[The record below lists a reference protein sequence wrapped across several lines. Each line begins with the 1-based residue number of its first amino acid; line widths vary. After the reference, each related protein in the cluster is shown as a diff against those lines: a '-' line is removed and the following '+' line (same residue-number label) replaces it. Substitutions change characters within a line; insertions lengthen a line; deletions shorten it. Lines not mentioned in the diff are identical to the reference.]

1 MAKQTELE
9 LTAQQAAQPEETPA
23 KKTAAKKTAAK
34 KPAAKK
40 ATTKKTT
47 TKTKA
52 AKAED
57 GETAAEK
64 PAAKRT
70 TKKTEAK
77 PGTKLVIVESPAK
90 AHTIQK
96 YLGPDYEVMASM
108 GHVRDLPASRLS
120 VDVKNDFAPNYEN
133 IKGKGE
139 LIKKLRAEAKKS
151 DYVYLATDP
160 DREGEAISWHLAQLL
175 KLDETE
181 PNRVTFNEI
190 TKSGIKYGMEHP
202 RCIDQQLVDAQQAR
216 RVLDRIVGYEI
227 SPFLWKKI
235 RKGLSAGRVQSVA
248 VRLVVDREDEIRAF
262 KPEEYWTLEALLQKQ
277 GVKAKP
283 FLAKYYGTGGKK
295 CEITTEEQANA
306 LRAAA
311 EKEPFIIKSIKMGTR
326 QKNPAPPF
334 ITSTLQQD
342 ASRRFGFQAK
352 RTMKVAQELY
362 EGINLPDL
370 GAVGLITY
378 MRTDSL
384 RISDEALSAAHDYI
398 QRTYGENYALAKP
411 RTFRSKSNAQD
422 GHEAIRPTM
431 IDLAPAKIKESL
443 SSDQYKLYKLVWER
457 FIASQMAACVQDT
470 VSTDITAGEH
480 LFKASGFSVRF
491 DGYTRLYTEAVDN
504 EEEQETN
511 LPRLEEG
518 EHLTLK
524 ELKPNQHF
532 TQPPPRYTEATLIR
546 ELEENGIGRPSTYAP
561 TLSTILQRGYV
572 EREGKALKP
581 TIVGE
586 TVTRLMKE
594 QFGKIVDVKFT
605 AEMEQEL
612 DEVEAGKTEWV
623 GMMHHFYDDFTDMLQ
638 SAEKNMEG
646 TKMKIPDE
654 ETDIVCEL
662 CGRKMVV
669 RHGKYGKFLACPG
682 FPECKNTKTLQQE
695 TPGSCPRCGKKVLA
709 KKSKTGRTYYGC
721 EDNPKCGFMTW
732 DIPLAEKCPQCGSSL
747 FKTTGRVKM
756 IHCLKEGCGYEKSAK

>member
-1 MAKQTELE
+1 MS
-9 LTAQQAAQPEETPA
+9 
-23 KKTAAKKTAAK
+23 
-34 KPAAKK
+34 
-40 ATTKKTT
+40 
-47 TKTKA
+47 
-52 AKAED
+52 
-57 GETAAEK
+57 
-64 PAAKRT
+64 
-70 TKKTEAK
+70 
-77 PGTKLVIVESPAK
+77 KLVIVESPAK

-96 YLGPDYEVMASM
+96 YLGPDYEVLASM

-139 LIKKLRAEAKKS
+139 LIKKLRNEAKKS

-181 PNRVTFNEI
+181 QNRVTFNEI

-248 VRLVVDREDEIRAF
+248 VRLIVDRENEIRAF
-262 KPEEYWTLEALLQKQ
+262 TPEEYWTLEALLAKQ
-277 GVKAKP
+277 GAKTKP
-283 FLAKYYGTGGKK
+283 FTAKYYGTGGKK
-295 CEITTEEQANA
+295 CEITSEEQANA
-306 LRAAA
+306 LKAAA
-311 EKEPFIIKSIKMGTR
+311 EKEPFLIKSIKTGTR

-342 ASRRFGFQAK
+342 ASRRYGFQAK

-362 EGINLPDL
+362 EGINLPDM

-398 QRTYGENYALAKP
+398 KRTYGDSYALAKP

-431 IDLAPAKIKESL
+431 IELSPMKIKDSL
-443 SSDQYKLYKLVWER
+443 SADQFKLYKLVWER

-470 VSTDITAGEH
+470 VSADITAGEH

-491 DGYTRLYTEAVDN
+491 DGYTRLYTETQDN
-504 EEEQETN
+504 DEEQGTN

-518 EHLTLK
+518 EQLNLK
-524 ELKPNQHF
+524 ELKPGQHF

-605 AEMEQEL
+605 AEMENEL
-612 DEVEAGKTEWV
+612 DEVEEGKTEWV
-623 GMMHHFYDDFTDMLQ
+623 GMMHHFYDDFTEMLQ

-721 EDNPKCGFMTW
+721 EDNPACGFMTW
-732 DIPLAEKCPQCGSSL
+732 DIPLEEKCPRCGSSL
-747 FKTTGRVKM
+747 FKTTGRMKM

>member
-1 MAKQTELE
+1 MS
-9 LTAQQAAQPEETPA
+9 
-23 KKTAAKKTAAK
+23 
-34 KPAAKK
+34 
-40 ATTKKTT
+40 
-47 TKTKA
+47 
-52 AKAED
+52 
-57 GETAAEK
+57 
-64 PAAKRT
+64 
-70 TKKTEAK
+70 
-77 PGTKLVIVESPAK
+77 KLVIVESPAK

-96 YLGPDYEVMASM
+96 YLGPDYEVLASM

-139 LIKKLRAEAKKS
+139 LIKKLRNEAKKS

-181 PNRVTFNEI
+181 QNRVTFNEI

-248 VRLVVDREDEIRAF
+248 VRLIVDREDEIRAF
-262 KPEEYWTLEALLQKQ
+262 TPEEYWTLEALLAKQ
-277 GVKAKP
+277 GAKTKP
-283 FLAKYYGTGGKK
+283 FTAKYYGTGGKK
-295 CEITTEEQANA
+295 CEITSEEQANA
-306 LRAAA
+306 LKAVA
-311 EKEPFIIKSIKMGTR
+311 EKEPFLIKSIKTGTR

-342 ASRRFGFQAK
+342 ASRRYGFQAK

-362 EGINLPDL
+362 EGINLPDM

-398 QRTYGENYALAKP
+398 KRTYGDSYALAKP

-431 IDLAPAKIKESL
+431 IELSPMKIKDSL
-443 SSDQYKLYKLVWER
+443 SADQFKLYKLVWER

-470 VSTDITAGEH
+470 VSADITAGEH

-491 DGYTRLYTEAVDN
+491 DGYTRLYTETQDN
-504 EEEQETN
+504 DEEQGTN

-518 EHLTLK
+518 EQLNLK
-524 ELKPNQHF
+524 ELKPGQHF

-605 AEMEQEL
+605 AEMEKEL
-612 DEVEAGKTEWV
+612 DEVEEGKTEWV
-623 GMMHHFYDDFTDMLQ
+623 GMMHHFYDDFTEMLQ

>member
-1 MAKQTELE
+1 MS
-9 LTAQQAAQPEETPA
+9 
-23 KKTAAKKTAAK
+23 
-34 KPAAKK
+34 
-40 ATTKKTT
+40 
-47 TKTKA
+47 
-52 AKAED
+52 
-57 GETAAEK
+57 
-64 PAAKRT
+64 
-70 TKKTEAK
+70 
-77 PGTKLVIVESPAK
+77 KLVIVESPAK

-139 LIKKLRAEAKKS
+139 LIKKLCSEAKKS

-175 KLDETE
+175 KLDEKQ

-248 VRLVVDREDEIRAF
+248 VRLIADREDEIRAF
-262 KPEEYWTLEALLQKQ
+262 QPEEYWTLEALLAKQ
-277 GVKAKP
+277 GVSAKP
-283 FLAKYYGTGGKK
+283 FTAKYYGTGGKK
-295 CEITTEEQANA
+295 CEISTAEQANA
-306 LRAAA
+306 LKTSA
-311 EKEPFIIKSIKMGTR
+311 EKEPFIIKSIKTGTR

-362 EGINLPDL
+362 EGINLPDM

-398 QRTYGENYALAKP
+398 KRTYGDSYALPKP

-431 IDLAPAKIKESL
+431 IDLSPMKLKDSL
-443 SSDQYKLYKLVWER
+443 TSDQYKLYKLIWER
-457 FIASQMAACVQDT
+457 FIASQMAACLQDT
-470 VSTDITAGEH
+470 VSTDIAAGEH

-491 DGYTRLYTEAVDN
+491 DGYTRLYTEAMDN
-504 EEEQETN
+504 EEEQGTG
-511 LPRLEEG
+511 LPPLEEG
-518 EHLTLK
+518 ETLSLK
-524 ELKPNQHF
+524 ELKPGQHF

-572 EREGKALKP
+572 ERDGKALKP

-605 AEMEQEL
+605 AEMEREL
-612 DEVEAGKTEWV
+612 DEVEEGKTEWV

-695 TPGSCPRCGKKVLA
+695 TPGACPRCGKKVLA

-732 DIPLAEKCPQCGSSL
+732 DIPLAEKCPRCGSSL

-756 IHCLKEGCGYEKSAK
+756 IHCLKEGCGYEASAKK

>member
-1 MAKQTELE
+1 MS
-9 LTAQQAAQPEETPA
+9 
-23 KKTAAKKTAAK
+23 
-34 KPAAKK
+34 
-40 ATTKKTT
+40 
-47 TKTKA
+47 
-52 AKAED
+52 
-57 GETAAEK
+57 
-64 PAAKRT
+64 
-70 TKKTEAK
+70 
-77 PGTKLVIVESPAK
+77 KLVIVESPAK

-96 YLGPDYEVMASM
+96 YLGPDYEVLASM

-139 LIKKLRAEAKKS
+139 LIKKLRNEAKKS

-181 PNRVTFNEI
+181 QNRVTFNEI

-248 VRLVVDREDEIRAF
+248 VRLIVDREDEIRAF
-262 KPEEYWTLEALLQKQ
+262 TPEEYWTLEALLAKQ
-277 GVKAKP
+277 GAKTKP
-283 FLAKYYGTGGKK
+283 FTAKYYGTGGKK
-295 CEITTEEQANA
+295 CEITSEEQANA
-306 LRAAA
+306 LKAAA
-311 EKEPFIIKSIKMGTR
+311 EKEPFIIKSIKTGTR

-342 ASRRFGFQAK
+342 ASRRYGFQAK

-362 EGINLPDL
+362 EGINLPDM

-398 QRTYGENYALAKP
+398 KRTYGDSYALAKP

-431 IDLAPAKIKESL
+431 IELSPMKIKDSL
-443 SSDQYKLYKLVWER
+443 SADQFKLYKLVWER

-470 VSTDITAGEH
+470 VSADITAGEH

-491 DGYTRLYTEAVDN
+491 DGYTRLYTETQDN
-504 EEEQETN
+504 DEEQGTN

-518 EHLTLK
+518 EQLNLK
-524 ELKPNQHF
+524 ELKPGQHF

-605 AEMEQEL
+605 AEMEKEL
-612 DEVEAGKTEWV
+612 DEVEEGKTEWV
-623 GMMHHFYDDFTDMLQ
+623 GMMHHFYDDFTEMLQ

-721 EDNPKCGFMTW
+721 KDNPACGFMTW
-732 DIPLAEKCPQCGSSL
+732 DIPLEEKCPRCGSSL
-747 FKTTGRVKM
+747 FKTTGRMKM

>member
-1 MAKQTELE
+1 MS
-9 LTAQQAAQPEETPA
+9 
-23 KKTAAKKTAAK
+23 
-34 KPAAKK
+34 
-40 ATTKKTT
+40 
-47 TKTKA
+47 
-52 AKAED
+52 
-57 GETAAEK
+57 
-64 PAAKRT
+64 
-70 TKKTEAK
+70 
-77 PGTKLVIVESPAK
+77 KLVIVESPAK

-96 YLGPDYEVMASM
+96 YLGPDYEVLASM

-139 LIKKLRAEAKKS
+139 LIKKLRNEAKKS

-181 PNRVTFNEI
+181 QNRVTFNEI

-248 VRLVVDREDEIRAF
+248 VRLIVDREDEIRAF
-262 KPEEYWTLEALLQKQ
+262 TPEEYWTLEALLAKQ
-277 GVKAKP
+277 GAKTKP
-283 FLAKYYGTGGKK
+283 FTAKYYGTGGKK
-295 CEITTEEQANA
+295 CEITSEEQANA
-306 LRAAA
+306 LKAAA
-311 EKEPFIIKSIKMGTR
+311 EKEPFLIKNIKTGTR

-342 ASRRFGFQAK
+342 ASRRYGFQAK

-362 EGINLPDL
+362 EGINLPDM

-384 RISDEALSAAHDYI
+384 RISDEALSASHDYI
-398 QRTYGENYALAKP
+398 KRSYGDSYALAKP

-431 IDLAPAKIKESL
+431 IELSPMKIKDSL
-443 SSDQYKLYKLVWER
+443 SADQFKLYKLVWER

-470 VSTDITAGEH
+470 VSADITAGEH

-491 DGYTRLYTEAVDN
+491 DGYTRLYTETQDN
-504 EEEQETN
+504 DEEQGTN

-518 EHLTLK
+518 EQLNLK
-524 ELKPNQHF
+524 ELKPGQHF

-605 AEMEQEL
+605 AEMEKEL
-612 DEVEAGKTEWV
+612 DEVEEGKTEWV
-623 GMMHHFYDDFTDMLQ
+623 GMMHHFYDDFTEMLQ

-721 EDNPKCGFMTW
+721 EDNPACGFMTW
-732 DIPLAEKCPQCGSSL
+732 DIPLEEKCPRCGSSL
-747 FKTTGRVKM
+747 FKTTGRMKM

>member
-1 MAKQTELE
+1 MS
-9 LTAQQAAQPEETPA
+9 
-23 KKTAAKKTAAK
+23 
-34 KPAAKK
+34 
-40 ATTKKTT
+40 
-47 TKTKA
+47 
-52 AKAED
+52 
-57 GETAAEK
+57 
-64 PAAKRT
+64 
-70 TKKTEAK
+70 
-77 PGTKLVIVESPAK
+77 KLVIVESPAK

-306 LRAAA
+306 LKAAA

-511 LPRLEEG
+511 LPRLVEG

-654 ETDIVCEL
+654 ETNIVCEL

>member
-1 MAKQTELE
+1 MS
-9 LTAQQAAQPEETPA
+9 
-23 KKTAAKKTAAK
+23 
-34 KPAAKK
+34 
-40 ATTKKTT
+40 
-47 TKTKA
+47 
-52 AKAED
+52 
-57 GETAAEK
+57 
-64 PAAKRT
+64 
-70 TKKTEAK
+70 
-77 PGTKLVIVESPAK
+77 KLVIVESPAK

-96 YLGPDYEVMASM
+96 YLGPDYEVLASM

-139 LIKKLRAEAKKS
+139 LIKKLRNEAKKS

-181 PNRVTFNEI
+181 QNRVTFNEI

-248 VRLVVDREDEIRAF
+248 VRLIVDREDEIRAF
-262 KPEEYWTLEALLQKQ
+262 TPEEYWTLEALLAKQ
-277 GVKAKP
+277 GAKTKP
-283 FLAKYYGTGGKK
+283 FTAKYYGTGGKK
-295 CEITTEEQANA
+295 CEITSEEQANA
-306 LRAAA
+306 LKAAA
-311 EKEPFIIKSIKMGTR
+311 EKEPFLIKSIKTGTR

-342 ASRRFGFQAK
+342 ASRRYGFQAK

-362 EGINLPDL
+362 EGINLPDM

-398 QRTYGENYALAKP
+398 KRTYGDSYALAKP

-431 IDLAPAKIKESL
+431 IELSPMKIKDSL
-443 SSDQYKLYKLVWER
+443 SADQFKLYKLVWER

-470 VSTDITAGEH
+470 VSADITAGEH

-491 DGYTRLYTEAVDN
+491 DGYTRLYTETQDN
-504 EEEQETN
+504 DEEQGTN

-518 EHLTLK
+518 EQLNLK
-524 ELKPNQHF
+524 ELKPGQHF

-586 TVTRLMKE
+586 AVTRLMKE

-605 AEMEQEL
+605 AEMEKEL
-612 DEVEAGKTEWV
+612 DEVEEGKTEWV
-623 GMMHHFYDDFTDMLQ
+623 GMMHHFYDDFTEMLQ

-721 EDNPKCGFMTW
+721 EDNPACGFMTW
-732 DIPLAEKCPQCGSSL
+732 DIPLEEKCPRCGSSL
-747 FKTTGRVKM
+747 FKTTGRMKM

>member
-1 MAKQTELE
+1 MS
-9 LTAQQAAQPEETPA
+9 
-23 KKTAAKKTAAK
+23 
-34 KPAAKK
+34 
-40 ATTKKTT
+40 
-47 TKTKA
+47 
-52 AKAED
+52 
-57 GETAAEK
+57 
-64 PAAKRT
+64 
-70 TKKTEAK
+70 
-77 PGTKLVIVESPAK
+77 KLVIVESPAK

-262 KPEEYWTLEALLQKQ
+262 TPEEYWTLEALLAKQ
-277 GVKAKP
+277 GAKTKP
-283 FLAKYYGTGGKK
+283 FTAKYYGTGGKK

-306 LRAAA
+306 LKAAA

-398 QRTYGENYALAKP
+398 QRTYGENYALPKP

>member
-1 MAKQTELE
+1 MS
-9 LTAQQAAQPEETPA
+9 
-23 KKTAAKKTAAK
+23 
-34 KPAAKK
+34 
-40 ATTKKTT
+40 
-47 TKTKA
+47 
-52 AKAED
+52 
-57 GETAAEK
+57 
-64 PAAKRT
+64 
-70 TKKTEAK
+70 
-77 PGTKLVIVESPAK
+77 KLVIVESPAK

-96 YLGPDYEVMASM
+96 YLGPDYEVLASM

-139 LIKKLRAEAKKS
+139 LIKRLRNEAKKS

-181 PNRVTFNEI
+181 QNRVTFNEI

-248 VRLVVDREDEIRAF
+248 VRLIVDREDEIRAF
-262 KPEEYWTLEALLQKQ
+262 TPEEYWTLEALLAKQ
-277 GVKAKP
+277 GAKTKP
-283 FLAKYYGTGGKK
+283 FTAKYYGTGGKK
-295 CEITTEEQANA
+295 CEITSEEQANA
-306 LRAAA
+306 LKAAA
-311 EKEPFIIKSIKMGTR
+311 EKEPFLIKSIKTGTR

-342 ASRRFGFQAK
+342 ASRRYGFQAK

-362 EGINLPDL
+362 EGINLPDM

-398 QRTYGENYALAKP
+398 KRTYGDSYALAKP

-431 IDLAPAKIKESL
+431 IELSPMKIKDSL
-443 SSDQYKLYKLVWER
+443 SADQFKLYKLVWER

-470 VSTDITAGEH
+470 VSADITAGEH

-491 DGYTRLYTEAVDN
+491 DGYTRLYTETQDN
-504 EEEQETN
+504 DEEQGTN

-518 EHLTLK
+518 EQLNLK
-524 ELKPNQHF
+524 ELKPGQHF

-605 AEMEQEL
+605 AEMEKEL
-612 DEVEAGKTEWV
+612 DEVEEGKTEWV
-623 GMMHHFYDDFTDMLQ
+623 GMMHHFYDDFTEMLQ

-721 EDNPKCGFMTW
+721 EDNPACGFMTW
-732 DIPLAEKCPQCGSSL
+732 DIPLEEKCPRCGSSL
-747 FKTTGRVKM
+747 FKTTGRMKM

>member
-1 MAKQTELE
+1 M
-9 LTAQQAAQPEETPA
+9 
-23 KKTAAKKTAAK
+23 
-34 KPAAKK
+34 
-40 ATTKKTT
+40 
-47 TKTKA
+47 
-52 AKAED
+52 
-57 GETAAEK
+57 
-64 PAAKRT
+64 
-70 TKKTEAK
+70 
-77 PGTKLVIVESPAK
+77 IVESPAK

-202 RCIDQQLVDAQQAR
+202 RRIDQQLVDAQQAR

-262 KPEEYWTLEALLQKQ
+262 RPEEYWTLEALLQKQ

-306 LRAAA
+306 LKAAA

-721 EDNPKCGFMTW
+721 EDNTKCGFMTW

>member
-1 MAKQTELE
+1 MS
-9 LTAQQAAQPEETPA
+9 
-23 KKTAAKKTAAK
+23 
-34 KPAAKK
+34 
-40 ATTKKTT
+40 
-47 TKTKA
+47 
-52 AKAED
+52 
-57 GETAAEK
+57 
-64 PAAKRT
+64 
-70 TKKTEAK
+70 
-77 PGTKLVIVESPAK
+77 KLVIVESPAK

-139 LIKKLRAEAKKS
+139 LIKKLRTEAKKS

-306 LRAAA
+306 LKAAA
-311 EKEPFIIKSIKMGTR
+311 EKESFIIKSIKMGTR

-480 LFKASGFSVRF
+480 LFKASGFSVRV

>member
-1 MAKQTELE
+1 MS
-9 LTAQQAAQPEETPA
+9 
-23 KKTAAKKTAAK
+23 
-34 KPAAKK
+34 
-40 ATTKKTT
+40 
-47 TKTKA
+47 
-52 AKAED
+52 
-57 GETAAEK
+57 
-64 PAAKRT
+64 
-70 TKKTEAK
+70 
-77 PGTKLVIVESPAK
+77 KLVIVESPAK

-96 YLGPDYEVMASM
+96 YLGPDYEVLASM

-139 LIKKLRAEAKKS
+139 LIKKLRNEAKKS

-181 PNRVTFNEI
+181 QNRVTFNEI

-248 VRLVVDREDEIRAF
+248 VRLIVDREDEIRAF
-262 KPEEYWTLEALLQKQ
+262 TPEEYWTLEALLAKQ
-277 GVKAKP
+277 GAKTKP
-283 FLAKYYGTGGKK
+283 FTAKYYGTGGKK
-295 CEITTEEQANA
+295 CEITSEEQANA
-306 LRAAA
+306 LKAAA
-311 EKEPFIIKSIKMGTR
+311 EKESFIIKSIKTGTR

-342 ASRRFGFQAK
+342 ASRRYGFQAK

-362 EGINLPDL
+362 EGINLPDM

-398 QRTYGENYALAKP
+398 KRTYGDSYALAKP

-431 IDLAPAKIKESL
+431 IELSPMKIKDSL
-443 SSDQYKLYKLVWER
+443 SADQYKLYKLVWER

-470 VSTDITAGEH
+470 VSADITAGEH

-491 DGYTRLYTEAVDN
+491 DGYTRLYTETQDN
-504 EEEQETN
+504 DEEQGTN

-518 EHLTLK
+518 EQLNLK
-524 ELKPNQHF
+524 ELKPGQHF

-605 AEMEQEL
+605 AEMEKEL
-612 DEVEAGKTEWV
+612 DEVEEGKTEWV
-623 GMMHHFYDDFTDMLQ
+623 GMMHHFYDDFTEMLQ

-721 EDNPKCGFMTW
+721 EDNPACGFMTW
-732 DIPLAEKCPQCGSSL
+732 DIPLEEKCPRCGSSL
-747 FKTTGRVKM
+747 FKTTGRMKM

>member
-1 MAKQTELE
+1 MS
-9 LTAQQAAQPEETPA
+9 
-23 KKTAAKKTAAK
+23 
-34 KPAAKK
+34 
-40 ATTKKTT
+40 
-47 TKTKA
+47 
-52 AKAED
+52 
-57 GETAAEK
+57 
-64 PAAKRT
+64 
-70 TKKTEAK
+70 
-77 PGTKLVIVESPAK
+77 KLVIVESPAK

-96 YLGPDYEVMASM
+96 YLGPDYEVLASM

-139 LIKKLRAEAKKS
+139 LIKKLRNEAKKS

-181 PNRVTFNEI
+181 QNRVTFNEI

-248 VRLVVDREDEIRAF
+248 VRLIVDREDEIRAF
-262 KPEEYWTLEALLQKQ
+262 TPEEYWTLEALLAKQ
-277 GVKAKP
+277 GAKTKP
-283 FLAKYYGTGGKK
+283 FTAKYYGTGGKK
-295 CEITTEEQANA
+295 REITSEEQANA
-306 LRAAA
+306 LKAAA
-311 EKEPFIIKSIKMGTR
+311 EKEPFLIKSIKTGTR

-342 ASRRFGFQAK
+342 ASRRYGFQAK

-362 EGINLPDL
+362 EGINLPDM

-398 QRTYGENYALAKP
+398 KRTYGDSYALAKP

-431 IDLAPAKIKESL
+431 IELSPMKIKDSL
-443 SSDQYKLYKLVWER
+443 SADQFKLYKLVWER

-470 VSTDITAGEH
+470 VSADITAGEH

-491 DGYTRLYTEAVDN
+491 DGYTRLYTETQDN
-504 EEEQETN
+504 DEEQGTN

-518 EHLTLK
+518 EQLNLK
-524 ELKPNQHF
+524 ELKPGQHF

-605 AEMEQEL
+605 AEMEKEL
-612 DEVEAGKTEWV
+612 DEVEEGKTEWV
-623 GMMHHFYDDFTDMLQ
+623 GMMHHFYDDFTEMLQ

-721 EDNPKCGFMTW
+721 EDNPACGFMTW
-732 DIPLAEKCPQCGSSL
+732 DIPLEEKCPRCGSSL
-747 FKTTGRVKM
+747 FKTTGRMKM

>member
-1 MAKQTELE
+1 MS
-9 LTAQQAAQPEETPA
+9 
-23 KKTAAKKTAAK
+23 
-34 KPAAKK
+34 
-40 ATTKKTT
+40 
-47 TKTKA
+47 
-52 AKAED
+52 
-57 GETAAEK
+57 
-64 PAAKRT
+64 
-70 TKKTEAK
+70 
-77 PGTKLVIVESPAK
+77 KLVIVESPAK

-96 YLGPDYEVMASM
+96 YLGPDYEVLASM
-108 GHVRDLPASRLS
+108 GHVRDLPTSRLS

-139 LIKKLRAEAKKS
+139 LIKKLRNEAKKS

-181 PNRVTFNEI
+181 QNRVTFNEI

-248 VRLVVDREDEIRAF
+248 VRLIVDREDEIRAF
-262 KPEEYWTLEALLQKQ
+262 TPEEYWTLEALLAKQ
-277 GVKAKP
+277 GAKTKP
-283 FLAKYYGTGGKK
+283 FTAKYYGTGGKK
-295 CEITTEEQANA
+295 CEITSEEQANA
-306 LRAAA
+306 LKAAA
-311 EKEPFIIKSIKMGTR
+311 EKESFIIKSIKTGTR

-342 ASRRFGFQAK
+342 ASRRYGFQAK

-362 EGINLPDL
+362 EGINLPDM

-398 QRTYGENYALAKP
+398 KRTYGDSYALAKP

-431 IDLAPAKIKESL
+431 IELSPMKIKDSL
-443 SSDQYKLYKLVWER
+443 SADQFKLYKLVWER

-470 VSTDITAGEH
+470 VSADITAGEH

-491 DGYTRLYTEAVDN
+491 DGYTRLYTETQDN
-504 EEEQETN
+504 DEEQGTN

-518 EHLTLK
+518 EQLNLK
-524 ELKPNQHF
+524 ELKPGQHF

-605 AEMEQEL
+605 AEMEKEL
-612 DEVEAGKTEWV
+612 DEVEEGKTEWV
-623 GMMHHFYDDFTDMLQ
+623 GMMHHFYDDFTEMLQ

-721 EDNPKCGFMTW
+721 EDNPACGFMTW
-732 DIPLAEKCPQCGSSL
+732 DIPLEEKCPRCGSSL
-747 FKTTGRVKM
+747 FKTTGRMKM

>member
-1 MAKQTELE
+1 MS
-9 LTAQQAAQPEETPA
+9 
-23 KKTAAKKTAAK
+23 
-34 KPAAKK
+34 
-40 ATTKKTT
+40 
-47 TKTKA
+47 
-52 AKAED
+52 
-57 GETAAEK
+57 
-64 PAAKRT
+64 
-70 TKKTEAK
+70 
-77 PGTKLVIVESPAK
+77 KLVIVESPAK

-306 LRAAA
+306 LKAAA

-546 ELEENGIGRPSTYAP
+546 ELEENGIGRPSTYTP

>member
-1 MAKQTELE
+1 MS
-9 LTAQQAAQPEETPA
+9 
-23 KKTAAKKTAAK
+23 
-34 KPAAKK
+34 
-40 ATTKKTT
+40 
-47 TKTKA
+47 
-52 AKAED
+52 
-57 GETAAEK
+57 
-64 PAAKRT
+64 
-70 TKKTEAK
+70 
-77 PGTKLVIVESPAK
+77 KLVIVESPAK

-96 YLGPDYEVMASM
+96 YLGPDYEVLASM

-139 LIKKLRAEAKKS
+139 LIKKLRNEAKKS

-181 PNRVTFNEI
+181 QNRVTFNEI

-248 VRLVVDREDEIRAF
+248 VRLIVDREDEIRAF
-262 KPEEYWTLEALLQKQ
+262 TPEEYWTLEALLAKQ
-277 GVKAKP
+277 GAKTKP
-283 FLAKYYGTGGKK
+283 FTAKYYGTGGKK
-295 CEITTEEQANA
+295 CEITSEEQANA
-306 LRAAA
+306 LKAAA
-311 EKEPFIIKSIKMGTR
+311 EKEPFIIKSIKTGTR

-342 ASRRFGFQAK
+342 ASRRYGFQAK

-362 EGINLPDL
+362 EGINLPDM

-398 QRTYGENYALAKP
+398 KRSYGDSYALAKP

-431 IDLAPAKIKESL
+431 IELSPMKIKDSL
-443 SSDQYKLYKLVWER
+443 SADQFKLYKLVWER

-470 VSTDITAGEH
+470 VSADITAGEH

-491 DGYTRLYTEAVDN
+491 DGYTRLYTETQDN
-504 EEEQETN
+504 DEEQGTN

-518 EHLTLK
+518 EQLNLK
-524 ELKPNQHF
+524 ELKPGQHF

-605 AEMEQEL
+605 AEMEKEL
-612 DEVEAGKTEWV
+612 DEVEEGKTEWV
-623 GMMHHFYDDFTDMLQ
+623 GMMHHFYDDFTEMLQ

-721 EDNPKCGFMTW
+721 EDNPVCGFMTW
-732 DIPLAEKCPQCGSSL
+732 DIPLEEKCPRCGSSL
-747 FKTTGRVKM
+747 FKTTGRMKM
-756 IHCLKEGCGYEKSAK
+756 IHCLKEDCGYEKSAR

>member
-1 MAKQTELE
+1 MS
-9 LTAQQAAQPEETPA
+9 
-23 KKTAAKKTAAK
+23 
-34 KPAAKK
+34 
-40 ATTKKTT
+40 
-47 TKTKA
+47 
-52 AKAED
+52 
-57 GETAAEK
+57 
-64 PAAKRT
+64 
-70 TKKTEAK
+70 
-77 PGTKLVIVESPAK
+77 KLVIVESPTK

-108 GHVRDLPASRLS
+108 GHVRDLPASRMS

-306 LRAAA
+306 LKAAA

-342 ASRRFGFQAK
+342 ASRRFAFQAK

>member
-1 MAKQTELE
+1 MS
-9 LTAQQAAQPEETPA
+9 
-23 KKTAAKKTAAK
+23 
-34 KPAAKK
+34 
-40 ATTKKTT
+40 
-47 TKTKA
+47 
-52 AKAED
+52 
-57 GETAAEK
+57 
-64 PAAKRT
+64 
-70 TKKTEAK
+70 
-77 PGTKLVIVESPAK
+77 KLVIVESPAK

-96 YLGPDYEVMASM
+96 YLGPDYEVLASM

-139 LIKKLRAEAKKS
+139 LIKKLRNEAKKS

-181 PNRVTFNEI
+181 QNRVTFNEI

-248 VRLVVDREDEIRAF
+248 VRLIVDREDEIRAF
-262 KPEEYWTLEALLQKQ
+262 TPEEYWTLEALLAKQ
-277 GVKAKP
+277 GAKTKP
-283 FLAKYYGTGGKK
+283 FTAKYYGTGGKK
-295 CEITTEEQANA
+295 CEITSEEQANA
-306 LRAAA
+306 LKAAA
-311 EKEPFIIKSIKMGTR
+311 EKEPFLIKSIKTGAR

-342 ASRRFGFQAK
+342 ASRRYGFQAK

-362 EGINLPDL
+362 EGINLPDM

-398 QRTYGENYALAKP
+398 KRTYGDSYALAKP

-431 IDLAPAKIKESL
+431 IELSPMKIKDSL
-443 SSDQYKLYKLVWER
+443 SADQFKLYKLVWER

-470 VSTDITAGEH
+470 VSADITAGEH

-491 DGYTRLYTEAVDN
+491 DGYTRLYTETQDN
-504 EEEQETN
+504 DEEQGTN

-518 EHLTLK
+518 EQLNLK
-524 ELKPNQHF
+524 ELKPGQHF

-605 AEMEQEL
+605 AEMEKEL
-612 DEVEAGKTEWV
+612 DEVEEGKTEWV
-623 GMMHHFYDDFTDMLQ
+623 GMMHHFYDDFTEMLQ

-721 EDNPKCGFMTW
+721 EDNPACGFMTW
-732 DIPLAEKCPQCGSSL
+732 DIPLEEKCPRCGSSL
-747 FKTTGRVKM
+747 FKTTGRMKM

>member
-1 MAKQTELE
+1 MS
-9 LTAQQAAQPEETPA
+9 
-23 KKTAAKKTAAK
+23 
-34 KPAAKK
+34 
-40 ATTKKTT
+40 
-47 TKTKA
+47 
-52 AKAED
+52 
-57 GETAAEK
+57 
-64 PAAKRT
+64 
-70 TKKTEAK
+70 
-77 PGTKLVIVESPAK
+77 KLVIVESPAK

-96 YLGPDYEVMASM
+96 YLGPDYEVLASM

-139 LIKKLRAEAKKS
+139 LIKKLRNEAKKS

-181 PNRVTFNEI
+181 QNRVTFNEI

-248 VRLVVDREDEIRAF
+248 VRLIVDREDEIRAF
-262 KPEEYWTLEALLQKQ
+262 TPEEYWTLEALLAKQ
-277 GVKAKP
+277 GAKTKP
-283 FLAKYYGTGGKK
+283 FTAKYYGTGGKK

-306 LRAAA
+306 LKAAA
-311 EKEPFIIKSIKMGTR
+311 EKEPFLIKSIKTGTR

-342 ASRRFGFQAK
+342 ASRRYGFQAK

-362 EGINLPDL
+362 EGINLPDM

-398 QRTYGENYALAKP
+398 KRTYGDSYALAKP

-431 IDLAPAKIKESL
+431 IELSPMKIKDSL
-443 SSDQYKLYKLVWER
+443 SADQFKLYKLVWER

-470 VSTDITAGEH
+470 VSADITAGEH

-491 DGYTRLYTEAVDN
+491 DGYTRLYTETQDN
-504 EEEQETN
+504 DEEQGTN

-518 EHLTLK
+518 EQLNLK
-524 ELKPNQHF
+524 ELKPGQHF

-605 AEMEQEL
+605 AEMEKEL
-612 DEVEAGKTEWV
+612 DEVEEGKTEWV
-623 GMMHHFYDDFTDMLQ
+623 GMMHHFYDDFTEMLQ

-721 EDNPKCGFMTW
+721 EDNPACGFMTW
-732 DIPLAEKCPQCGSSL
+732 DIPLEEKCPRCGSSL
-747 FKTTGRVKM
+747 FKTTGRMKM

>member
-1 MAKQTELE
+1 MS
-9 LTAQQAAQPEETPA
+9 
-23 KKTAAKKTAAK
+23 
-34 KPAAKK
+34 
-40 ATTKKTT
+40 
-47 TKTKA
+47 
-52 AKAED
+52 
-57 GETAAEK
+57 
-64 PAAKRT
+64 
-70 TKKTEAK
+70 
-77 PGTKLVIVESPAK
+77 KLVIVESPAK

-96 YLGPDYEVMASM
+96 YLGPDYEVLASM

-139 LIKKLRAEAKKS
+139 LIKKLRNEAKKS

-181 PNRVTFNEI
+181 QNRVTFNEI

-306 LRAAA
+306 LKASA

>member
-1 MAKQTELE
+1 MS
-9 LTAQQAAQPEETPA
+9 
-23 KKTAAKKTAAK
+23 
-34 KPAAKK
+34 
-40 ATTKKTT
+40 
-47 TKTKA
+47 
-52 AKAED
+52 
-57 GETAAEK
+57 
-64 PAAKRT
+64 
-70 TKKTEAK
+70 
-77 PGTKLVIVESPAK
+77 KLVIVESPAK

-96 YLGPDYEVMASM
+96 YLGPDYEVLASM

-139 LIKKLRAEAKKS
+139 LIKKLRNEAKKS

-181 PNRVTFNEI
+181 QNRVTFNEI

-248 VRLVVDREDEIRAF
+248 VRLIVDREDEIRAF
-262 KPEEYWTLEALLQKQ
+262 TPEEYWTLEALLAKQ
-277 GVKAKP
+277 GAKTKP
-283 FLAKYYGTGGKK
+283 FTAKYYGTGGKK
-295 CEITTEEQANA
+295 CEITSEEQANA
-306 LRAAA
+306 LKAAA
-311 EKEPFIIKSIKMGTR
+311 EKEPFIIKSIKTGTR

-342 ASRRFGFQAK
+342 ASRRYGFQAK

-362 EGINLPDL
+362 EGINLPDM

-398 QRTYGENYALAKP
+398 KRTYGDSYALAKP

-431 IDLAPAKIKESL
+431 IELSPMKIKDSL
-443 SSDQYKLYKLVWER
+443 SADQFKLYKLVWER

-470 VSTDITAGEH
+470 VSADITAGEH

-491 DGYTRLYTEAVDN
+491 DGYTRLYTETQDN
-504 EEEQETN
+504 DEEQGTN

-518 EHLTLK
+518 EQLNLK
-524 ELKPNQHF
+524 ELKPGQHF

-605 AEMEQEL
+605 AEMEKEL
-612 DEVEAGKTEWV
+612 DEVEEGKTEWV
-623 GMMHHFYDDFTDMLQ
+623 GMMHHFYDDFTEMLQ

-721 EDNPKCGFMTW
+721 EDNPACSFMTW
-732 DIPLAEKCPQCGSSL
+732 DIPLEEKCPRCGSSL
-747 FKTTGRVKM
+747 FKTTGRMKM

>member
-1 MAKQTELE
+1 MS
-9 LTAQQAAQPEETPA
+9 
-23 KKTAAKKTAAK
+23 
-34 KPAAKK
+34 
-40 ATTKKTT
+40 
-47 TKTKA
+47 
-52 AKAED
+52 
-57 GETAAEK
+57 
-64 PAAKRT
+64 
-70 TKKTEAK
+70 
-77 PGTKLVIVESPAK
+77 KLVIVESPAK

-96 YLGPDYEVMASM
+96 YLGPDYEVLASM

-139 LIKKLRAEAKKS
+139 LIKKLRNEAKKS

-181 PNRVTFNEI
+181 QNRVTFNEI

-248 VRLVVDREDEIRAF
+248 VRLIVDREDEIRAF
-262 KPEEYWTLEALLQKQ
+262 TPEEYWTLEALLAKQ
-277 GVKAKP
+277 GAKTKP
-283 FLAKYYGTGGKK
+283 FTAKYYGTGGKK
-295 CEITTEEQANA
+295 CEITSEEQANA
-306 LRAAA
+306 LKAAA
-311 EKEPFIIKSIKMGTR
+311 EREPFIIKSIKTGTR

-342 ASRRFGFQAK
+342 ASRRYGFQAK

-362 EGINLPDL
+362 EGINLPDM

-398 QRTYGENYALAKP
+398 KRTYGDSYALAKP

-431 IDLAPAKIKESL
+431 IELSPMKIKDSL
-443 SSDQYKLYKLVWER
+443 SADQFKLYKLVWER

-470 VSTDITAGEH
+470 VSADITAGEH

-491 DGYTRLYTEAVDN
+491 DGYTRLYTETQDN
-504 EEEQETN
+504 DEEQGTN

-518 EHLTLK
+518 EQLNLK
-524 ELKPNQHF
+524 ELKAGQHF

-605 AEMEQEL
+605 AEMEKEL
-612 DEVEAGKTEWV
+612 DEVEEGKTEWV
-623 GMMHHFYDDFTDMLQ
+623 GMMHHFYDDFTEMLQ

-721 EDNPKCGFMTW
+721 EDNPACGFMTW
-732 DIPLAEKCPQCGSSL
+732 DIPLEEKCPRCGSSL
-747 FKTTGRVKM
+747 FKTTGRMKM

>member
-1 MAKQTELE
+1 M
-9 LTAQQAAQPEETPA
+9 
-23 KKTAAKKTAAK
+23 
-34 KPAAKK
+34 
-40 ATTKKTT
+40 
-47 TKTKA
+47 
-52 AKAED
+52 
-57 GETAAEK
+57 
-64 PAAKRT
+64 
-70 TKKTEAK
+70 
-77 PGTKLVIVESPAK
+77 IVESPAK

-306 LRAAA
+306 LKAAA

-431 IDLAPAKIKESL
+431 IDLAPTKIKESL

>member
-1 MAKQTELE
+1 MS
-9 LTAQQAAQPEETPA
+9 
-23 KKTAAKKTAAK
+23 
-34 KPAAKK
+34 
-40 ATTKKTT
+40 
-47 TKTKA
+47 
-52 AKAED
+52 
-57 GETAAEK
+57 
-64 PAAKRT
+64 
-70 TKKTEAK
+70 
-77 PGTKLVIVESPAK
+77 KLVIVESPAK

-96 YLGPDYEVMASM
+96 YLGPDYEVLASM

-120 VDVKNDFAPNYEN
+120 VDVKNDFTPNYEN

-139 LIKKLRAEAKKS
+139 LIKKLRNEAKKS

-181 PNRVTFNEI
+181 QNRVTFNEI

-248 VRLVVDREDEIRAF
+248 VRLIVDREDEIRAF
-262 KPEEYWTLEALLQKQ
+262 TPEEYWTLEALLAKQ
-277 GVKAKP
+277 GAKTKP
-283 FLAKYYGTGGKK
+283 FTAKYYGTGGKK
-295 CEITTEEQANA
+295 CEITSEEQANA
-306 LRAAA
+306 LKAAA
-311 EKEPFIIKSIKMGTR
+311 EKEPFIIKSIKTGTR

-342 ASRRFGFQAK
+342 ASRRYGFQAK

-362 EGINLPDL
+362 EGINLPDM

-398 QRTYGENYALAKP
+398 KRTYGDSYALAKP

-431 IDLAPAKIKESL
+431 IELSPMKIKDSL
-443 SSDQYKLYKLVWER
+443 SADQFKLYKLVWER

-470 VSTDITAGEH
+470 VSADITAGEH

-491 DGYTRLYTEAVDN
+491 DGYTRLYTETQDN
-504 EEEQETN
+504 DEEQGTN

-518 EHLTLK
+518 EQLNLK
-524 ELKPNQHF
+524 ELKPGQHF

-605 AEMEQEL
+605 AEMEKEL
-612 DEVEAGKTEWV
+612 DEVEEGKTEWV
-623 GMMHHFYDDFTDMLQ
+623 GMMHHFYDDFTEMLQ

-721 EDNPKCGFMTW
+721 EDNPACGFMTW
-732 DIPLAEKCPQCGSSL
+732 DIPLEEKCPRCGSSL
-747 FKTTGRVKM
+747 FKTTGRMKM

>member
-1 MAKQTELE
+1 MS
-9 LTAQQAAQPEETPA
+9 
-23 KKTAAKKTAAK
+23 
-34 KPAAKK
+34 
-40 ATTKKTT
+40 
-47 TKTKA
+47 
-52 AKAED
+52 
-57 GETAAEK
+57 
-64 PAAKRT
+64 
-70 TKKTEAK
+70 
-77 PGTKLVIVESPAK
+77 KLVIVESPAK

-108 GHVRDLPASRLS
+108 GHVRDLPASRMS

-139 LIKKLRAEAKKS
+139 LIKKLCSEAKKS

-175 KLDETE
+175 KLDEKE

-262 KPEEYWTLEALLQKQ
+262 KPEEYWSLEALLAKQ
-277 GVKAKP
+277 GAKAKP
-283 FLAKYYGTGGKK
+283 FTAKYYGTGGKK

-306 LRAAA
+306 LKAAA
-311 EKEPFIIKSIKMGTR
+311 EKEPFVIKSIKKGTR

-362 EGINLPDL
+362 EGINLPEL

-398 QRTYGENYALAKP
+398 KGTYGDSYALPKP

-431 IDLAPAKIKESL
+431 IDLAPIKIKDSL
-443 SSDQYKLYKLVWER
+443 SADQYKLYKLVWER

-470 VSTDITAGEH
+470 VSADIAAGEH

-491 DGYTRLYTEAVDN
+491 DGYTRLYTETADN
-504 EEEQETN
+504 EEEQGTN
-511 LPRLEEG
+511 LPLLEEG
-518 EHLTLK
+518 EPLTLK

-572 EREGKALKP
+572 EREGKAIKP

-605 AEMEQEL
+605 AEMEREL
-612 DEVEAGKTEWV
+612 DEVEEGKTEWV

>member
-1 MAKQTELE
+1 MS
-9 LTAQQAAQPEETPA
+9 
-23 KKTAAKKTAAK
+23 
-34 KPAAKK
+34 
-40 ATTKKTT
+40 
-47 TKTKA
+47 
-52 AKAED
+52 
-57 GETAAEK
+57 
-64 PAAKRT
+64 
-70 TKKTEAK
+70 
-77 PGTKLVIVESPAK
+77 KLVIVESPAK

-96 YLGPDYEVMASM
+96 YLGPDYEVLASM

-139 LIKKLRAEAKKS
+139 LIKRLRNEAKKS

-181 PNRVTFNEI
+181 QNRVTFNEI

-248 VRLVVDREDEIRAF
+248 VRLIVDREDEIRAF
-262 KPEEYWTLEALLQKQ
+262 TPEEYWTLEALLAKQ
-277 GVKAKP
+277 GAKTKP
-283 FLAKYYGTGGKK
+283 FTAKYYGTGGKK
-295 CEITTEEQANA
+295 CEITSEEQANA
-306 LRAAA
+306 LKAAA
-311 EKEPFIIKSIKMGTR
+311 EKEPFIIKSIKTGTR

-342 ASRRFGFQAK
+342 ASRRYGFQAK

-362 EGINLPDL
+362 EGINLPDM

-398 QRTYGENYALAKP
+398 KRTYGDSYALAKP

-431 IDLAPAKIKESL
+431 IELSPIKIKDSL
-443 SSDQYKLYKLVWER
+443 SADQFKLYKLVWER

-470 VSTDITAGEH
+470 VSADITAGEH

-491 DGYTRLYTEAVDN
+491 DGYTRLYTETQDN
-504 EEEQETN
+504 DEEQGTN

-518 EHLTLK
+518 EQLNLK
-524 ELKPNQHF
+524 ELKPGQHF

-605 AEMEQEL
+605 AEMEKEL
-612 DEVEAGKTEWV
+612 DEVEEGKTEWV
-623 GMMHHFYDDFTDMLQ
+623 GMMHHFYDDFTEMLQ

-721 EDNPKCGFMTW
+721 EDNPACGFMTW
-732 DIPLAEKCPQCGSSL
+732 DIPLEEKCPRCGSSL
-747 FKTTGRVKM
+747 FKTTGRMKM

>member
-1 MAKQTELE
+1 MS
-9 LTAQQAAQPEETPA
+9 
-23 KKTAAKKTAAK
+23 
-34 KPAAKK
+34 
-40 ATTKKTT
+40 
-47 TKTKA
+47 
-52 AKAED
+52 
-57 GETAAEK
+57 
-64 PAAKRT
+64 
-70 TKKTEAK
+70 
-77 PGTKLVIVESPAK
+77 KLVIVESPAK

-96 YLGPDYEVMASM
+96 YLGPDYEVLASM

-139 LIKKLRAEAKKS
+139 LIKKLRNEAKKS

-181 PNRVTFNEI
+181 QNRVTFNEI

-248 VRLVVDREDEIRAF
+248 VRLIVDREDEIRAF
-262 KPEEYWTLEALLQKQ
+262 TPEEYWTLEALLAKQ
-277 GVKAKP
+277 GAKTKP
-283 FLAKYYGTGGKK
+283 FTAKYYGTGGKK
-295 CEITTEEQANA
+295 CEVTSEEQANA
-306 LRAAA
+306 LKAAA
-311 EKEPFIIKSIKMGTR
+311 EREPFLIKSIKTGTR

-342 ASRRFGFQAK
+342 ASRRYGFQAK

-362 EGINLPDL
+362 EGINLPDM

-384 RISDEALSAAHDYI
+384 RISDEALFAAHDYI
-398 QRTYGENYALAKP
+398 KRTYGDSYALAKP

-431 IDLAPAKIKESL
+431 IELSPMKIKDSL
-443 SSDQYKLYKLVWER
+443 SADQFKLYKLVWER

-470 VSTDITAGEH
+470 VSADITAGEH

-491 DGYTRLYTEAVDN
+491 DGYTRLYTETQDN
-504 EEEQETN
+504 DEEQGTN

-518 EHLTLK
+518 EQLNLK
-524 ELKPNQHF
+524 ELKPGQHF

-605 AEMEQEL
+605 AEMEKEL
-612 DEVEAGKTEWV
+612 DEVEEGKTEWV
-623 GMMHHFYDDFTDMLQ
+623 GMMHHFYDDFTEMLQ

-721 EDNPKCGFMTW
+721 EDNPACGFMTW
-732 DIPLAEKCPQCGSSL
+732 DIPLEEKCPRCGSSL
-747 FKTTGRVKM
+747 FKTTGRMKM

>member
-1 MAKQTELE
+1 MS
-9 LTAQQAAQPEETPA
+9 
-23 KKTAAKKTAAK
+23 
-34 KPAAKK
+34 
-40 ATTKKTT
+40 
-47 TKTKA
+47 
-52 AKAED
+52 
-57 GETAAEK
+57 
-64 PAAKRT
+64 
-70 TKKTEAK
+70 
-77 PGTKLVIVESPAK
+77 KLVIVESPAK

-96 YLGPDYEVMASM
+96 YLGPDYEVLASM

-139 LIKKLRAEAKKS
+139 LIKKLRNEAKKS

-181 PNRVTFNEI
+181 QNRVTFNEI

-248 VRLVVDREDEIRAF
+248 VRLIVDREDEIRAF
-262 KPEEYWTLEALLQKQ
+262 TPEEYWTLEALLAKQ
-277 GVKAKP
+277 GAKTKP
-283 FLAKYYGTGGKK
+283 FTAKYYGTGGKK
-295 CEITTEEQANA
+295 CEITSEEQANA
-306 LRAAA
+306 LKAAA

-342 ASRRFGFQAK
+342 ASRRYGFQAK

-362 EGINLPDL
+362 EGINLPDM

-398 QRTYGENYALAKP
+398 KRTYGDSYALAKP

-431 IDLAPAKIKESL
+431 IELSPMKIKDSL
-443 SSDQYKLYKLVWER
+443 SADQFKLYKLVWER

-470 VSTDITAGEH
+470 VSADITAGEH

-491 DGYTRLYTEAVDN
+491 DGYTRLYTETQDN
-504 EEEQETN
+504 DEEQGTN

-518 EHLTLK
+518 EQLNLK
-524 ELKPNQHF
+524 ELKPGQHF

-605 AEMEQEL
+605 AEMEKEL
-612 DEVEAGKTEWV
+612 DEVEEGKTEWV
-623 GMMHHFYDDFTDMLQ
+623 GMMHHFYDDFTEMLQ

-721 EDNPKCGFMTW
+721 EDNPACGFMTW
-732 DIPLAEKCPQCGSSL
+732 DIPLEEKCPRCGSSL
-747 FKTTGRVKM
+747 FKTTGRMKM

>member
-1 MAKQTELE
+1 MS
-9 LTAQQAAQPEETPA
+9 
-23 KKTAAKKTAAK
+23 
-34 KPAAKK
+34 
-40 ATTKKTT
+40 
-47 TKTKA
+47 
-52 AKAED
+52 
-57 GETAAEK
+57 
-64 PAAKRT
+64 
-70 TKKTEAK
+70 
-77 PGTKLVIVESPAK
+77 KLVIVESPAK

-96 YLGPDYEVMASM
+96 YLGPDYEVLASM

-139 LIKKLRAEAKKS
+139 LIKKLRNEAKKS

-181 PNRVTFNEI
+181 QNRVTFNEI

-248 VRLVVDREDEIRAF
+248 VRLIVDREDEIRAF
-262 KPEEYWTLEALLQKQ
+262 TPEEYWTLEALLAKQ
-277 GVKAKP
+277 GAKTKP
-283 FLAKYYGTGGKK
+283 FTAKYYGTGGKK
-295 CEITTEEQANA
+295 CEITSEEQANA
-306 LRAAA
+306 LKAAA
-311 EKEPFIIKSIKMGTR
+311 EREPFIIKSIKTGTR

-342 ASRRFGFQAK
+342 ASRRYGFQAK

-362 EGINLPDL
+362 EGINLPDM

-384 RISDEALSAAHDYI
+384 RISDEALSAAYDYI
-398 QRTYGENYALAKP
+398 KRTYGDSYALAKP

-431 IDLAPAKIKESL
+431 IELSPMKIKDSL
-443 SSDQYKLYKLVWER
+443 SADQFKLYKLVWER

-470 VSTDITAGEH
+470 VSADITAGEH

-491 DGYTRLYTEAVDN
+491 DGYTRLYTETQDN
-504 EEEQETN
+504 DEEQGTN

-518 EHLTLK
+518 EQLNLK
-524 ELKPNQHF
+524 ELKPGQHF

-605 AEMEQEL
+605 AEMEKEL
-612 DEVEAGKTEWV
+612 DEVEEGKTEWV
-623 GMMHHFYDDFTDMLQ
+623 GMMHHFYDDFTEMLQ

-721 EDNPKCGFMTW
+721 EDNPACGFMTW
-732 DIPLAEKCPQCGSSL
+732 DIPLEEKCPRCGSSL
-747 FKTTGRVKM
+747 FKTTGRMKT

>member
-1 MAKQTELE
+1 MS
-9 LTAQQAAQPEETPA
+9 
-23 KKTAAKKTAAK
+23 
-34 KPAAKK
+34 
-40 ATTKKTT
+40 
-47 TKTKA
+47 
-52 AKAED
+52 
-57 GETAAEK
+57 
-64 PAAKRT
+64 
-70 TKKTEAK
+70 
-77 PGTKLVIVESPAK
+77 KLVIVESPAK

-96 YLGPDYEVMASM
+96 YLGPDYEVLASM

-139 LIKKLRAEAKKS
+139 LIKKLRNEAKKS

-181 PNRVTFNEI
+181 QNRVTFNEI

-248 VRLVVDREDEIRAF
+248 VRLIVDREDEIRAF
-262 KPEEYWTLEALLQKQ
+262 TPEEYWTLEALLAKQ
-277 GVKAKP
+277 GAKAKP
-283 FLAKYYGTGGKK
+283 FTAKYYGTGGKK
-295 CEITTEEQANA
+295 CEITSEEQANA
-306 LRAAA
+306 LKAAA
-311 EKEPFIIKSIKMGTR
+311 EKEPFIIKSIKTGTR

-342 ASRRFGFQAK
+342 ASRRYGFQAK

-362 EGINLPDL
+362 EGINLPDM

-398 QRTYGENYALAKP
+398 KRTYGDSYALAKP

-431 IDLAPAKIKESL
+431 IELSPMKIKDSL
-443 SSDQYKLYKLVWER
+443 SADQFKLYKLVWER

-470 VSTDITAGEH
+470 VSADITAGEH

-491 DGYTRLYTEAVDN
+491 DGYTRLYTETQDN
-504 EEEQETN
+504 DEERGTN

-518 EHLTLK
+518 EQLNLK
-524 ELKPNQHF
+524 ELKPGQHF

-605 AEMEQEL
+605 AEMEKEL
-612 DEVEAGKTEWV
+612 DEVEEGKTEWV
-623 GMMHHFYDDFTDMLQ
+623 GMMHHFYDDFTEMLQ

-721 EDNPKCGFMTW
+721 EDNPACGFMTW
-732 DIPLAEKCPQCGSSL
+732 DIPLEEKCPRCGSSL
-747 FKTTGRVKM
+747 FKTTGRMKM

>member
-1 MAKQTELE
+1 MS
-9 LTAQQAAQPEETPA
+9 
-23 KKTAAKKTAAK
+23 
-34 KPAAKK
+34 
-40 ATTKKTT
+40 
-47 TKTKA
+47 
-52 AKAED
+52 
-57 GETAAEK
+57 
-64 PAAKRT
+64 
-70 TKKTEAK
+70 
-77 PGTKLVIVESPAK
+77 KLVIVESPAK

-96 YLGPDYEVMASM
+96 YLGPDYEVLASM

-139 LIKKLRAEAKKS
+139 LIKKLRNEAKKS

-181 PNRVTFNEI
+181 QNRVTFNEI

-248 VRLVVDREDEIRAF
+248 VRLIVDREDEIRAF
-262 KPEEYWTLEALLQKQ
+262 TPEEYWTLEALLAKQ
-277 GVKAKP
+277 GAKTKP
-283 FLAKYYGTGGKK
+283 FTAKYYGTGGKK
-295 CEITTEEQANA
+295 CEITSEEQANA
-306 LRAAA
+306 LKAAA
-311 EKEPFIIKSIKMGTR
+311 EKESFLIKSIKTGTR

-342 ASRRFGFQAK
+342 ASRRYGFQAK

-362 EGINLPDL
+362 EGINLPDM

-398 QRTYGENYALAKP
+398 KRTYGDSYALAKP

-431 IDLAPAKIKESL
+431 IELSPMKIKDSL
-443 SSDQYKLYKLVWER
+443 SADQFKLYKLVWER

-470 VSTDITAGEH
+470 VSADITAGEH

-491 DGYTRLYTEAVDN
+491 DGYTRLYTETQDN
-504 EEEQETN
+504 DEEQGTN

-518 EHLTLK
+518 EQLNLK
-524 ELKPNQHF
+524 ELKPGQHF

-561 TLSTILQRGYV
+561 TLATILQRGYV

-605 AEMEQEL
+605 AEMEKEL
-612 DEVEAGKTEWV
+612 DEVEEGKTEWV
-623 GMMHHFYDDFTDMLQ
+623 GMMHHFYDDFTEMLQ

-721 EDNPKCGFMTW
+721 EDNPACGFMTW
-732 DIPLAEKCPQCGSSL
+732 DIPLEEKCPRCGSSL
-747 FKTTGRVKM
+747 FKTTGRMKM

>member
-1 MAKQTELE
+1 MS
-9 LTAQQAAQPEETPA
+9 
-23 KKTAAKKTAAK
+23 
-34 KPAAKK
+34 
-40 ATTKKTT
+40 
-47 TKTKA
+47 
-52 AKAED
+52 
-57 GETAAEK
+57 
-64 PAAKRT
+64 
-70 TKKTEAK
+70 
-77 PGTKLVIVESPAK
+77 KLVIVESPAK

-96 YLGPDYEVMASM
+96 YLGPDYEVLASM

-139 LIKKLRAEAKKS
+139 LIKKLRNEAKKS

-181 PNRVTFNEI
+181 QNRVTFNEI

-248 VRLVVDREDEIRAF
+248 VRLIVDREDEIRAF
-262 KPEEYWTLEALLQKQ
+262 TPEEYWTLEALLAKQ
-277 GVKAKP
+277 GAKTKP
-283 FLAKYYGTGGKK
+283 FTAKYYGTGGKK
-295 CEITTEEQANA
+295 CEITSEEQANA
-306 LRAAA
+306 LKAAA
-311 EKEPFIIKSIKMGTR
+311 EKEPFIIKSIKTGTR

-342 ASRRFGFQAK
+342 ASRRYGFQAK

-362 EGINLPDL
+362 EGINLPDM

-384 RISDEALSAAHDYI
+384 RISDEALSAAYDYI
-398 QRTYGENYALAKP
+398 KRTYGDSYALAKP

-431 IDLAPAKIKESL
+431 IELSPMKIKDSL
-443 SSDQYKLYKLVWER
+443 SADQFKLYKLVWER

-470 VSTDITAGEH
+470 VSADITAGEH

-491 DGYTRLYTEAVDN
+491 DGYTRLYTETQDN
-504 EEEQETN
+504 DEEQGTN

-518 EHLTLK
+518 EQLNLK
-524 ELKPNQHF
+524 ELKPGQHF

-605 AEMEQEL
+605 AEMEKEL
-612 DEVEAGKTEWV
+612 DEVEEGKTEWV
-623 GMMHHFYDDFTDMLQ
+623 GMMHHFYDDFTEMLQ

-721 EDNPKCGFMTW
+721 EDNPACGFMTW
-732 DIPLAEKCPQCGSSL
+732 DIPLEEKCPRCGSSL
-747 FKTTGRVKM
+747 FKTTGRMKT